1 MSTHEQLSADALVE
15 QARNATGL
23 SEFDSDS
30 YREGL
35 ELLVAEA
42 NGCGRGTAEGL
53 ALFAQDIVH
62 NLTNRLKI
70 ADYVRGHPE
79 IREQSIE
86 RPVVVLGMP
95 RTGTTLTSNLLAT
108 DPARRS
114 LLAWIVADPVPP
126 PRLDQLT
133 TDPRCLAQ
141 LEAERNEVNAD
152 PTGGRFYR
160 KSAVYPTECIYL
172 HNHDFKSLYW
182 ESALPMPGYSEWM
195 LSLDMT
201 SAYDYHRMV
210 LQMLQ
215 FTAPGS
221 WNLKM
226 PSHSLH
232 IRWLLAEYPD
242 ARIVWTH
249 RDPFT
254 MIGSLMSL
262 IANSQARF
270 TGGDPD
276 IGYISRNYPPQ
287 IAEHANRMIAIQR
300 ERPELE
306 VYDLYYAHMMRDPIG
321 EMQKLYGYLGDPFTD
336 EAEAGMRAWLA
347 DNPQG
352 KYGRHEYTLSQFG
365 HTVDSVRPHFENY
378 LAHYDVEP
386 EGVEA

>member
-1 MSTHEQLSADALVE
+1 MPRQLSADALVDRACA
-15 QARNATGL
+15 QTGL
-23 SEFDSDS
+23 ADFDGESF
-30 YREGL
+30 REGL
-35 ELLVAEA
+35 ALLVSEA
-42 NGCGRGTAEGL
+42 NACGRGTQEGL
-53 ALFAQDIVH
+53 ELFAQDIVH
-62 NLTNRLKI
+62 NLANRLNI
-70 ADYVRGHPE
+70 ADYVDRHLE
-79 IREQSIE
+79 IRDQAIE

-95 RTGTTLTSNLLAT
+95 RTGTTLTSNLLAM

-126 PRLDQLT
+126 PAFDQLK

-141 LEAERNEVNAD
+141 LEEERLAMEPD
-152 PTGGRFYR
+152 PTAGRFYR
-160 KSAVYPTECIYL
+160 KSAVYPTECIYV

-195 LSLDMT
+195 LSVDMT

-215 FTAPGS
+215 SKAPGS

-232 IRWLLAEYPD
+232 IRWLLAAYPD

-287 IAEHANRMIAIQR
+287 IAEHANRMIDIQR
-300 ERPELE
+300 ERPELK
-306 VYDLYYAHMMRDPIG
+306 VYDLYYADVMRDPIG
-321 EMQKLYGYLGDPFTD
+321 EMRKLYAYLGDDYT
-336 EAEAGMRAWLA
+336 AEVEGGMREWLA
-347 DNPQG
+347 ENPQG
-352 KYGRHEYTLSQFG
+352 KYGRHEYTLEQFG
-365 HTVDSVRPHFENY
+365 HSVDSLRPFFENY
-378 LAHYDVEP
+378 LSHYDVET